1 MATANIINMN
11 DQSGMMDNRMDRISQ
26 RQPRDRFDSADSQN
40 LVEHSLRPK
49 GRAIP
54 GIDYGLDLMKDDGAG
69 NGTGPGPGTGTG
81 TGTGQDVQAPPRP
94 RPPSMGG
101 GMRSMGDGSAFG
113 PGPSPAMGYQGQ
125 GYGAESMGGSSE
137 PMNMPMQD
145 MRHGGAGAGAYGY
158 GGDSVGIGM
167 QMPGFTSVPMDAQ
180 SMSGGSVAGAGFVD
194 GNLLGHLP
202 GSGMSM
208 MEPELNYEEKRRRKT
223 DALANL
229 ARLESQGYSPAG
241 KKGSHTTEL
250 AELEA
255 MVNKLTAQRDLDN
268 SIKYQRKI
276 LIGFATMAESVCE
289 NDDYNIFELDLE
301 GWSESLYENIS
312 EYDEV
317 FEELY
322 LKYKDVAKIPP
333 ELKLVT
339 MVAGSAWMYHMSRNM
354 FGKAASKVPGFDEVM
369 KFNPDLKKHY
379 QQSASALAQQ
389 RGVPVPDRKK
399 DKSNFNFLGQ
409 MFGVNQTPDMVP
421 PPTGP
426 PNRQSAN
433 RHPPAARGGPPP
445 RGQGQGQG
453 QGQRQRPLRGNG
465 PPPPPSA
472 GPLRRTRNRV
482 PMEEP
487 QDVDG
492 LLSGLVT
499 QDMGSMGPEEDEI
512 DLSEMENMSDLD
524 QL

>member
-1 MATANIINMN
+1 M
-11 DQSGMMDNRMDRISQ
+11 SQ
-26 RQPRDRFDSADSQN
+26 RRGEPMN

-49 GRAIP
+49 GYAIP
-54 GIDYGLDLMKDDGAG
+54 GIDYGLDLLKDEKAGAG
-69 NGTGPGPGTGTG
+69 AETG
-81 TGTGQDVQAPPRP
+81 APPRQ
-94 RPPSMGG
+94 RPSGPSMGAG
-101 GMRSMGDGSAFG
+101 SGSGPSSPNQGQGQGSSPYPNPSSPYRGPMGRGYGVESMDGSDMSPINMSMG
-113 PGPSPAMGYQGQ
+113 GQ
-125 GYGAESMGGSSE
+125 GYG
-137 PMNMPMQD
+137 
-145 MRHGGAGAGAYGY
+145 HGGQV
-158 GGDSVGIGM
+158 DSVGIGM
-167 QMPGFTSVPMDAQ
+167 QMPGFASIPMDDQ
-180 SMSGGSVAGAGFVD
+180 SMGGGSAGAGFAD
-194 GNLLGHLP
+194 GGLLGHLP
-202 GSGMSM
+202 RSDGMS

-223 DALANL
+223 DALAHL

-255 MVNKLTAQRDLDN
+255 MVDKLTAQRDLDN

-276 LIGFATMAESVCE
+276 LVGFSTMVESVCE

-312 EYDEV
+312 DYDEV

-354 FGKAASKVPGFDEVM
+354 FGKVASKVPGFDEVM

-409 MFGVNQTPDMVP
+409 MFGANQTPDMAPP
-421 PPTGP
+421 PPT
-426 PNRQSAN
+426 NRQ
-433 RHPPAARGGPPP
+433 PVRGPNVPP
-445 RGQGQGQG
+445 RGGSLRAQQGQAPQG
-453 QGQRQRPLRGNG
+453 NRQRPHDTNG
-465 PPPPPSA
+465 SPPP
-472 GPLRRTRNRV
+472 RRTRNRV

-499 QDMGSMGPEEDEI
+499 QDMGNGPEEDEI